1 MSKQRHCTASPARLP
16 AGAAIP
22 TITVIHDLPAD
33 SAFPR
38 KSSESIAALS
48 LSVLL
53 ILPSGEADG
62 IANNLLSRSGG
73 DMLVKESFALTRIL
87 NQYLHDFI
95 KADPFSNV
103 KIRV

>member
-1 MSKQRHCTASPARLP
+1 MASPARLP

-62 IANNLLSRSGG
+62 IANNLLSRTGG
-73 DMLVKESFALTRIL
+73 DMLVKESICI
-87 NQYLHDFI
+87 D
-95 KADPFSNV
+95 KDS
-103 KIRV
+103 

>member
-1 MSKQRHCTASPARLP
+1 MASPARLP

-38 KSSESIAALS
+38 KSSESIATLS

-73 DMLVKESFALTRIL
+73 DMLVKESICI
-87 NQYLHDFI
+87 D
-95 KADPFSNV
+95 KDS
-103 KIRV
+103 